1 MNRAIGFSILGTV
14 ALSLGAQVAGIRINI
29 TESAP
34 RGLWIMD
41 DSQKLQRGSL
51 VAVCPPDA
59 PIVWALAARSILSPG
74 DCIGTEVQ
82 ALLKPV
88 GAVSGDF
95 VVIRKGMPVL
105 INGIELPNTAAS
117 KDLAS
122 WPAGTYQVE
131 PGYVWLFSTYNEK
144 SFDSRYFGPVPIE
157 NVRGVTIPLLV
168 DGEITDMTRGI
179 SDA

>member
-1 MNRAIGFSILGTV
+1 MNRAIGFSLLGTV

-41 DSQKLQRGSL
+41 DSQKLERGSL
-51 VAVCPPDA
+51 VAVCPPSA
-59 PIVWALAARSILSPG
+59 PIVRAMAERSILSPG
-74 DCIGTEVQ
+74 DCIGTDVQ
-82 ALLKPV
+82 SLLKPV

-95 VVIRKGMPVL
+95 VVIRERMPVL
-105 INGIELPNTAAS
+105 VNGIELPNTIS
-117 KDLAS
+117 KPEMPS

-131 PGYVWLFSTYNEK
+131 PGYVWLFSTYNAK

-157 NVRGVTIPLLV
+157 NVRGVTTPLLV
-168 DGEITDMTRGI
+168 DGEITDMTKGI

>member
-14 ALSLGAQVAGIRINI
+14 ALSLGAQFAGIRINI

-34 RGLWIMD
+34 RGIWIMD
-41 DSQKLQRGSL
+41 ESQKLKRGSL
-51 VAVCPPDA
+51 VAVCPPNT
-59 PIVWALAARSILSPG
+59 PIVAALAARYVLSPG
-74 DCIGTEVQ
+74 DCIGTDVQ

-88 GAVSGDF
+88 GAISGDF
-95 VVIRKGMPVL
+95 VVIREGKPVL
-105 INGIELPNTAAS
+105 VNGKELPNTIS
-117 KDLAS
+117 KPGMPS
-122 WPAGTYQVE
+122 WPTGTYQVE

-157 NVRGVTIPLLV
+157 NVRGVTTPLLV
-168 DGEITDMTRGI
+168 DGEITDMIKGI